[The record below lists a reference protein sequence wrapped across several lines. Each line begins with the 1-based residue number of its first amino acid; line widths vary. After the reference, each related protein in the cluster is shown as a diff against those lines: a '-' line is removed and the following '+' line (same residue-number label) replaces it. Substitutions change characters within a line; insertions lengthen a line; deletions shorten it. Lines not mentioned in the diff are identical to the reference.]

1 MNYLL
6 ACVYY
11 RGVSSNNNYHYAN
24 AAVYG
29 NHSVYRRRAGHSVY
43 AYNSL
48 IFKLCLTMC
57 VCCVCRPVMEDID
70 EQFAVSEA
78 KAREYFIDLI
88 LGLEYCKI

>member
-1 MNYLL
+1 MFTIDEFPQT
-6 ACVYY
+6 
-11 RGVSSNNNYHYAN
+11 NYHYAN

-29 NHSVYRRRAGHSVY
+29 NIAEGQGTVFMCD
-43 AYNSL
+43 SL

-57 VCCVCRPVMEDID
+57 VSCVCRPVMEDID

>member
-1 MNYLL
+1 MFTIEEFPQTIITIMLMQLYMVITLCI
-6 ACVYY
+6 AEGQGTVFM
-11 RGVSSNNNYHYAN
+11 HD
-24 AAVYG
+24 
-29 NHSVYRRRAGHSVY
+29 
-43 AYNSL
+43 SL